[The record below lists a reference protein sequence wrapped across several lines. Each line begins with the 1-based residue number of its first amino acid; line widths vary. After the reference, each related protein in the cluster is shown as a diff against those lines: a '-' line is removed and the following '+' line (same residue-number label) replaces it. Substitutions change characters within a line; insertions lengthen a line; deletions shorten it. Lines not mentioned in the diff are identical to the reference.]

1 MLKIYITTIKE
12 KYRNV
17 IINVCNN
24 KRITEEVKGT
34 HFTKKKK
41 LNAASLTLL
50 LLRADK

>member
-41 LNAASLTLL
+41 TQCSLTHTV
-50 LLRADK
+50 AVKS